1 MKHFLLTFMFLSSVL
16 FSALAQERTIT
27 GQVLSGEDDSPLP
40 GVNVVVKGTSVGSI
54 TDIDG
59 NYRINAPA
67 GATTLVVSYIGFVTQ
82 ELEIG
87 SQSVINVEMQ
97 PDATELSEVVVTALG
112 ITQDKAAL
120 GYGVSEV
127 SSKSLQARTQK
138 DVARLLTGK
147 ATGVDIVQTSGLA
160 GSGTNVI
167 IRGYSSITG
176 SNQPL
181 FVVDGVPFNSET
193 NNSGGFTAGGGQ
205 ASSRFLDLDP
215 QTIESVNILKGL
227 SATVLYGEAGR
238 NGVILIT
245 TKNGSDAPS
254 QKGFEVS
261 LTQQVSA
268 TQVANIPDYQDVY
281 GNGFSGDFGWF
292 FSTWGP
298 SFDTR
303 GSNGIAEDG
312 TIEHPLDQDRYA
324 AAFPQFQ
331 GARYDYRPYESVE
344 NFFQT
349 GVTSNTSLS
358 INKNVGQN
366 TNVSASYSYLSDE
379 GFLPR
384 LDEIRGGGPSNFQ
397 KKHNFGLG
405 IRSKLDN
412 GITIKGVFNYVD
424 SDIGRPLT
432 NPAFGGAGDGLFA
445 AVLYTPRS
453 IDLLNIPYQNP
464 LDGSMV
470 YYRRG
475 SVIEHPLWNLNN
487 KQDNE
492 FIERFFSNVE
502 VGYEFTDW
510 LKFQYRISL
519 DNYTQTNE
527 RRVNRGSGQGDTDGY
542 YSTVTTKSTWTDH
555 VANLIYDTRFSNGI
569 SLNGIVG
576 LNYRVENTDRQGFL
590 STNQLVYGLFAH
602 DKFVNQVPF
611 AAPGIPALI
620 EEHTLGVYATST
632 VGYNDWVYL
641 TLQARNDYTSTLEE
655 DNRSI
660 IYPSASLSFLP
671 FEAIPGLRD
680 NGVVDYAKFRLSYG
694 TSAGYPAAYRTRSIL
709 SAGTRAFQD
718 PDGTLLNVNTAAN
731 FLGNRDLRPEL
742 HSEIEFGVEAQ
753 FFQGRLGLDL
763 SLYNKNSRDLIID
776 LPLDPAT
783 GYTFTTVNGAEVT
796 NKGIELGINFTP
808 IKTAAFQWDNTVNFT
823 RNVPTVESIISGVDQ
838 VIIAGYT
845 NLANVARPGEP
856 YGAMLGTDFNRDE
869 NGNLLV
875 DGQGSYTENADN
887 VIIGNPNPD
896 FQTNWMSTLSYKG
909 LSFGFQWNYIH
920 GGDIYSSTVG
930 ALMARG
936 NTTDTGFDRFQPI
949 VLPGVK
955 ADGTPN
961 DIQAYAGDVFFDA
974 YFGADKGSV
983 FDASVIRLREVS
995 ISYALPKSLLNKTP
1009 FGSAGLTI
1017 SGENLW
1023 YNAPNFPPGINF
1035 DPEVLSLG
1043 VGNGRGFDFRTAP
1056 TAKRYGATLSLTF

>member
-1 MKHFLLTFMFLSSVL
+1 MFSFCVL
-16 FSALAQERTIT
+16 FSALAQNRTIT
-27 GQVLSGEDDSPLP
+27 GTVLSGEDDSPLP
-40 GVNVVVKGTSVGSI
+40 GVNVVVKGTSIGSI

-59 NYRINAPA
+59 KFRIE
-67 GATTLVVSYIGFVTQ
+67 ATTNATALVFSYIGFLSQ
-82 ELEIG
+82 EIEIG
-87 SQSVINVEMQ
+87 NASSFNVKLL

-120 GYGVSEV
+120 GYGVSTV
-127 SSKSLQARTQK
+127 TSKSLQARTQK
-138 DVARLLTGK
+138 DVARLLRGK
-147 ATGVDIVQTSGLA
+147 ATGVDIAQTSGLA

-181 FVVDGVPFNSET
+181 FVVDGVPFNSDA
-193 NNSGGFTAGGGQ
+193 NSTGGFAAGGGQ

-215 QTIESVNILKGL
+215 QIIEDVSILKGL

-254 QKGFEVS
+254 QKGFEVNF
-261 LTQQVSA
+261 TQQVSA
-268 TQVANIPDYQDVY
+268 TQVANLPDYQDVY

-303 GSNGIAEDG
+303 GSNGIDENGQID
-312 TIEHPLDQDRYA
+312 HPLDQERYA
-324 AAFPQFQ
+324 GAFPEFQ

-349 GVTSNTSLS
+349 GLTTNTSVS
-358 INKNVGQN
+358 ISKNVGEN
-366 TNVSASYSYLSDE
+366 TNISASYSYLSDE
-379 GFLPR
+379 GFLPD
-384 LDEIRGGGPSNFQ
+384 LDEIQGGGPSNFQ

-432 NPAFGGAGDGLFA
+432 NPSFGGTGDGLFA
-445 AVLYTPRS
+445 SVLYTPRS

-464 LDGSMV
+464 IDGSMV

-475 SVIEHPLWNLNN
+475 SAIEHPLWNLNN
-487 KQDNE
+487 KKDQE
-492 FIERFFSNVE
+492 LIERFFSNVE

-510 LKFQYRISL
+510 LKLQYRISL
-519 DNYTQTNE
+519 DNYTQTND
-527 RRVNRGSGQGDTDGY
+527 RRVNRGSGRFDNDGY
-542 YSTVTTKSTWTDH
+542 FRTITTKSTWTDH
-555 VANLIYDTRFSNGI
+555 VANLIYDTRFANGFT
-569 SLNGIVG
+569 LNGVVG
-576 LNYRVENTDRQGFL
+576 LNYRVQKLDRQGFN
-590 STNQLVYGLFAH
+590 SFNQLVYGLFAH
-602 DKFVNQVPF
+602 DKFVNTVPYTF
-611 AAPGIPALI
+611 DDGITRSPALL
-620 EEHTLGVYATST
+620 EEHTLGVYATAT
-632 VGYNDWVYL
+632 AGYGDFVYL

-660 IYPSASLSFLP
+660 IYPSASISFLP
-671 FEAIPGLRD
+671 FEAIPSLRD
-680 NGVVDYAKFRLSYG
+680 NGVIDYAKVRLSYG
-694 TSAGYPAAYRTRSIL
+694 TSAGYPNPYRTRSIL
-709 SAGTRAFQD
+709 NAGTRVFQD
-718 PDGTLLNVNTAAN
+718 ADGTILNAN
-731 FLGNRDLRPEL
+731 NVSNVLGNPNLTPEL
-742 HSEIEFGVEAQ
+742 HSELEFGLEAQ
-753 FFQGRLGLDL
+753 FFGGRLGLDL
-763 SLYNKNSRDLIID
+763 SLYDKTSSDLIID

-783 GYTFTTVNGAEVT
+783 GYTITTVNGAEIN
-796 NKGIELGINFTP
+796 NKGIELGLNFSP
-808 IKTAAFQWDNTVNFT
+808 VKTASFQWDATLNFT
-823 RNVPTVESIISGVDQ
+823 RNIPTVESIISGVDQ
-838 VIIAGYT
+838 VNIAGFD
-845 NLANVARPGEP
+845 NLGNFAIPGEP
-856 YGAMLGTDFNRDE
+856 YGVMIGTDFNRDE
-869 NGNLLV
+869 AGNLTV
-875 DGQGSYTENADN
+875 DGQGSYTENAN
-887 VIIGNPNPD
+887 PVVIGNPNPD
-896 FQTNWMSTLSYKG
+896 FQANWANTLSYKG
-909 LSFGFQWNYIH
+909 FSFGFQWNYIH

-936 NTTDTGFDRFQPI
+936 NTVDTGFDRFQPI

-955 ADGTPN
+955 ADGTSN

-983 FDASVIRLREVS
+983 FDATVLRLREIS
-995 ISYALPKSLLNKTP
+995 LSYALPKSILSKTP
-1009 FGSAGLTI
+1009 FGSAAFTI

-1056 TAKRYGATLSLTF
+1056 TAKRYGATLSVTF